1 METNQSENTDSNR
14 FVILD
19 AEQHRSGGILN
30 IFGSPVYGADEKYIF
45 HYDETNNIRKLHL
58 TEYGSNAEFKNF
70 VLGGIVHHANK
81 GLGDTDSLIKS
92 LVLQKSAKEIKFNQL
107 ATGEFLGVLN
117 SQRIRTL
124 LKWLIDNEIYIHYTN
139 FNIFYWSIVDIIDS
153 LWSDLHLKQYM
164 PYQAEIKNELFR
176 LCNIELDSVI
186 NIFKKYSYPNI
197 QRNQGFNFLIDLS
210 NHFKSI
216 SPQPIS
222 DITELVIDILRH
234 GAIIDELD
242 FLVDNENDIL
252 IESFKDQYLRPI
264 YMYPNSVHIFDE
276 EDTVQKELQF
286 FKVKY
291 KDQFVDYKFVKSTN
305 CVAIQLSDAI
315 CGLLGSYF
323 NFLEDHSMKELL
335 ERKNTL
341 NPRQIETLE
350 LLKTL
355 IEKSDKVSNGF
366 CHRTAPWDS
375 DAKNATFLFGITPP
389 DRLM

>member
-1 METNQSENTDSNR
+1 MNESENR
-14 FVILD
+14 WIILD
-19 AEQHRSGGILN
+19 AEKFRRVGILN
-30 IFGSPVYGADEKYIF
+30 IFGSPVYAADEKYIF
-45 HYDETNNIRKLHL
+45 YYDETNNIRKLHL
-58 TEYGSNAEFKNF
+58 TEDGSNAEFKNF
-70 VLGGIVHHANK
+70 VLGGIVHHADRS
-81 GLGDTDSLIKS
+81 LGDTESLIKS

-117 SQRIRTL
+117 SQKIRTL

-139 FNIFYWSIVDIIDS
+139 FNILYWSIVDIIDS
-153 LWSDLHLKQYM
+153 LWSDLYLKQYM
-164 PYQAEIKNELFR
+164 EYQAEIKNELFR
-176 LCNIELDSVI
+176 LCNLDLDIVVD
-186 NIFKKYSYPNI
+186 IFKKYNYPNI
-197 QRNQGFNFLIDLS
+197 QRNQGFNFLVDLS
-210 NHFKSI
+210 NHFELN

-222 DITELVIDILRH
+222 DITELVIYMLRH
-234 GAIIDELD
+234 GANIEELD

-264 YMYPNSVHIFDE
+264 YMYPNSIHIFDE

-291 KDQFVDYKFVKSTN
+291 KDQFVDYKFVKSID
-305 CVAIQLSDAI
+305 CFEIQLSDAI

-323 NFLEDHSMKELL
+323 NFLEKYSMKELL
-335 ERKNTL
+335 EHKKSL

-366 CHRTAPWDS
+366 CHRTAPLDS
-375 DAKNATFLFGITPP
+375 DAKNNTFLFGILSPK
-389 DRLM
+389 RLM

>member
-1 METNQSENTDSNR
+1 METNQSENTESNR

-30 IFGSPVYGADEKYIF
+30 IFGSIVYGADEKYIF
-45 HYDETNNIRKLHL
+45 YYDETNNIRKLHL

-70 VLGGIVHHANK
+70 VIGGIVHHANK

-107 ATGEFLGVLN
+107 ATGKFLGVLN

-124 LKWLIDNEIYIHYTN
+124 LKWLIDNEIYIHYSN
-139 FNIFYWSIVDIIDS
+139 FNILYWSIVDIIDS
-153 LWSDLHLKQYM
+153 LWSDPHLKKYMQY
-164 PYQAEIKNELFR
+164 QDEIKNELYR
-176 LCNIELDSVI
+176 LCNIDLDSVV

-197 QRNQGFNFLIDLS
+197 QRNQGFNFLVDLS
-210 NHFKSI
+210 NHFKLI

-222 DITELVIDILRH
+222 DITKLVINMLRH
-234 GAIIDELD
+234 GATIDELD
-242 FLVDNENDIL
+242 FLVDNEDDIL
-252 IESFKDQYLRPI
+252 IESFKDLYLRPI
-264 YMYPNSVHIFDE
+264 SIYPNSVHIFDE

-291 KDQFVDYKFVKSTN
+291 KDQFVDYKFVKSTD

-323 NFLEDHSMKELL
+323 NFLEDHSMKALL
-335 ERKNTL
+335 AHKNTL

-375 DAKNATFLFGITPP
+375 DAKNATFLFGIAPP